1 MVKAKHEPRISWQIE
16 EYKHREKGPDWF
28 WALGVIALASAAIAV
43 IYHDVLFAV
52 FIILAAVILGAYAAR
67 EPDII
72 DIAISDEGVTIR
84 NFFYPYTK
92 IKGFAVDEQDF
103 GNHLL
108 IETDRTVTPVISI
121 ALPVTIDPDAL
132 TELLKTKIPEIP
144 LKEQLSHRLMEHM
157 GF

>member
-1 MVKAKHEPRISWQIE
+1 MAKVTREPRISWQIE

-28 WALGVIALASAAIAV
+28 WALGVIAIASAAIAV
-43 IYHDVLFAV
+43 IYHDILFAV
-52 FIILAAVILGAYAAR
+52 FIVLAAVILGFYAAR
-67 EPDII
+67 EPDVI
-72 DIAISDEGVTIR
+72 DIAISDEGIKIR
-84 NFFYPYTK
+84 SFFYPYEK
-92 IKGFAVDEQDF
+92 IKGFAVDEHDL

-108 IETDRTVTPVISI
+108 VETSRAVTPVISI

-132 TELLKTKIPEIP
+132 TELLKTKIPEKP